1 MLNPFNRGATVGTD
15 SDYIQPV
22 EEFVDLVDHALQV
35 SPGPDQ
41 SVSARDLNISKQ
53 IKMGANLS
61 LMTSYFGSDKTI
73 DISSLPSPDE
83 LKEEKFD

>member
-83 LKEEKFD
+83 FKEEKLD